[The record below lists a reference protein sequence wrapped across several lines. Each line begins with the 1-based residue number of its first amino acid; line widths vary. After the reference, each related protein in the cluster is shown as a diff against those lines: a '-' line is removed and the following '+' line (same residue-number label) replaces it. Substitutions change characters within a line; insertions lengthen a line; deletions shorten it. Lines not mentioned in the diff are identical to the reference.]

1 MSAVDEGA
9 EARRL
14 ADEDGLSQR
23 QIAKRL
29 GVSRY
34 RVGRL
39 LADQARP
46 VAGPV
51 ADQAR
56 PVAEPADHAAALVAV
71 RPTAVADQVADGGLP
86 GSLLVIDLDRYP
98 GLAEDLDLLRCTGG
112 ATAQDVVNFAVDR
125 LACAYRHARARGLL
139 HDGQAFDVAAMWLN
153 PDLTA
158 THPSP

>member
-46 VAGPV
+46 VAG
-51 ADQAR
+51 
-56 PVAEPADHAAALVAV
+56 PADHAAALVAV